1 MKVKKILTVVMLLVV
16 MAVLNINPAAI
27 RAATDVN
34 VAVDWASFLSRSDL
48 IWTGMPASWNDAPFI
63 GNGLI
68 GTYLYQESTT
78 SLNFEVSRTD
88 VFDHRN
94 VDYAQV
100 PGSTNSN
107 LMFYEGRLPNGRFKL
122 GYAGSSPAG
131 NFRLNLWD
139 AEVTGT
145 VNTSAGS
152 LSIRTFAH
160 AVDNVIVLEVTA
172 TGGETG
178 FTWNW
183 YSDPSKT
190 TRSSNPCTAYPA
202 QTLEVLSGVNVSV
215 QSMPDSATYQTSGK
229 GVGQYATAWKIVDA
243 GGGKKVIYIS
253 EGFSYPGTTAKQ
265 DAVNAVNNAI
275 NVGVASLESSH
286 RTWWHAQ
293 YPKSFFTIPT
303 SKYESFYWI
312 QIYKFLSATRGD
324 RPVLD
329 LMGPWL
335 KTSNWPGIWWNL
347 NIQLEYWPMYVS
359 NHTDVANALVEN
371 LYNNRANLA
380 ANAAPYSSDSY
391 AVGRNTCLTD
401 RCDPGTEAGNLAYAL
416 NCAWQQYRATMD
428 DTMLRD
434 KLFPVMKGAFYYL
447 NHKLYTGTDGKLHM
461 TGTGSPEYTTNV
473 EDCSYSLSLLRWL
486 AKSIIQANT
495 RLGLND
501 PVATDCQ
508 NTLNNLTPYC
518 TDSTG
523 FMVGKNMPLTSSHRH
538 WSHLFMIYPLYEYTY
553 DDSSQVSI
561 INTSL
566 NHWLSMT
573 SAFQGYSWIAAASI
587 YAMMG
592 NGNSA
597 LTNYK
602 TFLDNRPTPN
612 TMYYEGGGPVIESPL
627 FAARSMQDMVIQSY
641 NGIIRL
647 FPGTADAW
655 NNVEFDRFRVDGGF
669 LVSAK
674 RQSGVTQFIRVEST
688 AGEPC
693 KVKTG
698 FSGTVLAYGNRTFN
712 LTNLGNGVTQVDLQ
726 QGEWVVLYTGTLPEL
741 RIAPVAV
748 TDVINYW
755 GTIGKTAPIP
765 GVIYEAENAALSGA
779 IVANSSA
786 GYSGTGYADY
796 QNASGDYVEW
806 TVNPS
811 VAGSYKLWWRYA
823 LASGD
828 RPLEVKVN
836 GVVVNSSL
844 SFPATGSFTTWS
856 SVNLT
861 TTLNAGS
868 NKVRT
873 TAIGS
878 SGANIDYL
886 SVESLTT
893 TGPTPTPTPTPT
905 TGPTVTPTPTSAGTP
920 TPTPVWVHNG
930 PTDFDGSTT
939 YIDGGTTPGSASALT
954 VAFRVTAHK
963 LAYMIP
969 VDKEPSSGNVGWT
982 VKMRNNGDLWF
993 RVGSNT
999 SYNDTK
1005 QTAVYSVGTE
1015 VHIACTFGSG
1025 TTKIYVN
1032 GQLKITKTGITQTVN
1047 ETATHLRLGIPSV
1060 CVTGEKLD
1068 GVLRDVKIYDRAL
1081 SDAEIAALA
1090 Q

>member
-1 MKVKKILTVVMLLVV
+1 MKVKSVLPVVLFLMILTALTV
-16 MAVLNINPAAI
+16 NPVAI
-27 RAATDVN
+27 RAANDVN

-48 IWTGMPASWNDAPFI
+48 VWTSMPTSWNDAPFI

-68 GTYLYQESTT
+68 GTYLSQESTT
-78 SLNFEVSRTD
+78 SLNFEISRTD

-94 VDYAQV
+94 VDYSQN
-100 PGSTNSN
+100 PGSGGSN

-122 GYAGSSPAG
+122 GYAGTNPTG

-145 VNTSAGS
+145 VNTGSGS
-152 LSIRTFAH
+152 LGIRTFAH
-160 AVDNVIVLEVTA
+160 AADNVIVLEVTP

-190 TRSSNPCTAYPA
+190 TRSGNPCTAYPA
-202 QTLEVLSGVNVSV
+202 QTQEVLSGVNVSV
-215 QSMPDSATYQTSGK
+215 QSMPDSATYQTAGK
-229 GVGQYATAWKIVDA
+229 GEGQYATAWKIVDA

-265 DAVNAVNNAI
+265 DAVNAVNNAAST
-275 NVGVASLESSH
+275 GVASLESSH
-286 RTWWHAQ
+286 RAWWHAN

-324 RPVLD
+324 RPILD
-329 LMGPWL
+329 LMGPWI
-335 KTSNWPGIWWNL
+335 KTTGWPGVWWNL
-347 NIQLEYWPMYVS
+347 NIQLEYWPMYMS

-371 LYNNRANLA
+371 LYNNRTNLA
-380 ANAAPYSSDSY
+380 ANAAPNSSDSY
-391 AVGRNTCLTD
+391 AVGRNTSLGD

-428 DTMLRD
+428 DTMLRN

-495 RLGLND
+495 RLALND

-518 TDSTG
+518 TDATG

-566 NHWLSMT
+566 NHWLGMT

-627 FAARSMQDMVIQSY
+627 FAARSMQDMVIASY
-641 NGIIRL
+641 NGIIRI

-674 RQSGVTQFIRVEST
+674 RQNGVTKFIRIENT

-698 FSGTVLAYGNRTFN
+698 LSGTVLAYGNRTFN
-712 LTNLGNGVTQVDLQ
+712 LTDLGSGVTQVDLL
-726 QGEWVVLYTGTLPEL
+726 QGEWVVLYTGTLPAL
-741 RIAPVAV
+741 TIAPVAV
-748 TDVINYW
+748 TDAINYW
-755 GTIGKTAPIP
+755 GTIGKPAATA
-765 GVIYEAENAALSGA
+765 
-779 IVANSSA
+779 
-786 GYSGTGYADY
+786 
-796 QNASGDYVEW
+796 
-806 TVNPS
+806 
-811 VAGSYKLWWRYA
+811 
-823 LASGD
+823 
-828 RPLEVKVN
+828 
-836 GVVVNSSL
+836 
-844 SFPATGSFTTWS
+844 
-856 SVNLT
+856 
-861 TTLNAGS
+861 
-868 NKVRT
+868 
-873 TAIGS
+873 
-878 SGANIDYL
+878 
-886 SVESLTT
+886 
-893 TGPTPTPTPTPT
+893 TPTPTPTN
-905 TGPTVTPTPTSAGTP
+905 GPTATP
-920 TPTPVWVHNG
+920 TPTPTGPTATPTPTPAGTPSPTPVWVNNG

-939 YIDGGTTPGSASALT
+939 YIDGGKSPGSASALT

-969 VDKEPSSGNVGWT
+969 VDKEPSSGTVGWT

-993 RVGSNT
+993 RIGSNA

-1025 TTKIYVN
+1025 TAKIYVN
-1032 GQLKITKTGITQTVN
+1032 EQLKLTKTGITQTVN
-1047 ETATHLRLGIPSV
+1047 ETATNLRLGIPSV
-1060 CVTGEKLD
+1060 AVTDEKLD
-1068 GVLRDVKIYDRAL
+1068 GVLRDVKIYDRVL
-1081 SDAEIAALA
+1081 SDTEIAALA